1 MDFDV
6 WAPLRPQGHQRVT
19 KSVQI
24 GYKQGF
30 PTYKNSWQSCENTHA
45 MQRNT
50 KYMMEIL
57 SAGVAFCMFLI
68 QRASSLV
75 REKAFLALFSSHD
88 WVVVST
94 NFANLSK
101 PVMHGSTILLAVL
114 IQCLSQEMYSKN
126 SRSTTSN

>member
-6 WAPLRPQGHQRVT
+6 WAPTPNQN
-19 KSVQI
+19 

-30 PTYKNSWQSCENTHA
+30 STYKNSWQSCENTHV

-57 SAGVAFCMFLI
+57 SLGVALCMFLI

-75 REKAFLALFSSHD
+75 REKDFLALFSSHD

-94 NFANLSK
+94 NFALPISANQFCMVALSCRLCNTM
-101 PVMHGSTILLAVL
+101 PASGDVL
-114 IQCLSQEMYSKN
+114 
-126 SRSTTSN
+126 